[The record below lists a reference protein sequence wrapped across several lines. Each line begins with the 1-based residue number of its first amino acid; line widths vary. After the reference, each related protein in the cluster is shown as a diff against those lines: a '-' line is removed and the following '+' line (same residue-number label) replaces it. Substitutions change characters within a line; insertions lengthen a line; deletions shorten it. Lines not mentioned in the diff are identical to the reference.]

1 METLG
6 APCGKPAPIC
16 GKVVPGTGFPQARLA
31 VLGGGSWGTALA
43 MVLAPRFERV
53 SLWTYEADLAAEMA
67 AERENKDNLPG
78 FRLPPNIDVTSSLG
92 EGLRGA
98 TMVLGVMPSTVL
110 RQVYIDAKSFIPAH
124 VPIVSATKGIE
135 RGTQK
140 RMSEIIA
147 EVTGHTRIAVLS
159 GPSFAREVAR
169 GEPTLVVIAA
179 AEAALCEEVQRAFT
193 GPTFRMYTSSDP
205 IGAEVGAALKN
216 VIAIAAGI
224 CHGLGLGS
232 NAMAALITRGLAEIT
247 RLAVSMGAKSATLA
261 GLAGLGD
268 LILTCTGELSRNRR
282 VGVELS
288 KGKNLEE
295 ITGSMRM
302 IAEGVENTYSAVE
315 LARRQGVSMPIAETL
330 HAIFTDG
337 KSPHDALRELMER
350 PAGAET

>member
-1 METLG
+1 MPDT
-6 APCGKPAPIC
+6 
-16 GKVVPGTGFPQARLA
+16 RLT

-43 MVLAPRFERV
+43 MVLAPRYTRV
-53 SLWTYEADLAAEMA
+53 SLWTYEADLAAEMSSQ
-67 AERENKDNLPG
+67 RENKVFLPG
-78 FRLPPNIDVTSSLG
+78 FRLPPNIDVTSSLA
-92 EGLRGA
+92 ESLRQSD
-98 TMVLGVMPSTVL
+98 MVLGVMPSTVL
-110 RQVYIDAKSFIPAH
+110 RQVYTDAKPHLPAG

-147 EVTGHTRIAVLS
+147 EVTGVSQIAVLS

-169 GEPTLVVIAA
+169 GEPTLVVVAS
-179 AEAALCEEVQRAFT
+179 AERALCDQVQRAFT
-193 GPTFRMYTSSDP
+193 GPTFRLYKSADP

-247 RLAVSMGAKSATLA
+247 RLAVSMGGNASTLA

-288 KGKNLEE
+288 KGKSLEE

-302 IAEGVENTYSAVE
+302 VAEGVENTYSAVE
-315 LARRQGVSMPIAETL
+315 LSRRQGVTMPIAETL
-330 HAIFTDG
+330 YAIFTHG

-350 PAGAET
+350 PAGFEG